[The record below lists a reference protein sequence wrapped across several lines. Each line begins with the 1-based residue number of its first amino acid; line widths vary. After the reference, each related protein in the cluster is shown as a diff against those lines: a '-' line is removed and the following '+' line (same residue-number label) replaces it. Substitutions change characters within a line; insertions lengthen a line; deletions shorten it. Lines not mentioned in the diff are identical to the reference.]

1 MLMMAC
7 YLDPISL
14 VVLVKDLSELLVELI
29 ISSAALGQKRVW
41 DRQHLH
47 TFQPC
52 LKRKHA

>member
-1 MLMMAC
+1 MMAC